1 LCFEIPPERKA
12 PQTLGAIKIDM
23 VTILFLDD
31 NISKAKTENAIC
43 STFDLTL
50 FDFTQELRKE
60 MKSFLD
66 EGRLIPTA
74 TLEKFFVKHIAE
86 AQAEKILLS
95 GYPMTLEQFQRLEK
109 LLQTLQ
115 LPIHQF
121 WYVRQR
127 DPERFMIEYL
137 QDQKENEWLKKYGDE
152 FITKRQQSF
161 AERRAYIDTIRQA
174 ASKYIWKIVDMDY
187 QPNLTEQ
194 YIKQKIHNRA

>member
-1 LCFEIPPERKA
+1 VQNSTAVFQLNFSNNTSFCASISRPNAK
-12 PQTLGAIKIDM
+12 PQTL
-23 VTILFLDD
+23 
-31 NISKAKTENAIC
+31 
-43 STFDLTL
+43 
-50 FDFTQELRKE
+50 
-60 MKSFLD
+60 
-66 EGRLIPTA
+66 
-74 TLEKFFVKHIAE
+74 
-86 AQAEKILLS
+86 
-95 GYPMTLEQFQRLEK
+95 QFQRLEK